1 MSLYIKVVKYFK
13 QQTHKIIV
21 CSFLKFFCPLIS
33 YVVSITSPSD
43 NVPVLAD
50 HDDYVMFLLSTLK
63 IKFPLISFISPLKT
77 VMRKSNLLHDEQ
89 PNNAKQFLQDVVS
102 ASRYFQIQKQRRM
115 QPEGKLEQ
123 KRVERPNVGGVFFV
137 FELVVY
143 HEY

>member
-1 MSLYIKVVKYFK
+1 
-13 QQTHKIIV
+13 
-21 CSFLKFFCPLIS
+21 
-33 YVVSITSPSD
+33 
-43 NVPVLAD
+43 
-50 HDDYVMFLLSTLK
+50 
-63 IKFPLISFISPLKT
+63 
-77 VMRKSNLLHDEQ
+77 MRKSNLLHDEQ
-89 PNNAKQFLQDVVS
+89 PNNAKQFLPDVVS